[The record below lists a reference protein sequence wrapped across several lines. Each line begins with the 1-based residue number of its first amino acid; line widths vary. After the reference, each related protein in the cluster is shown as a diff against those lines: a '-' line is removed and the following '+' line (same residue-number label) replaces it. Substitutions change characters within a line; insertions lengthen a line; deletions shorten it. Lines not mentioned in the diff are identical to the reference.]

1 MCGNNSNDNIELMN
15 VIEMNKKFL
24 LIAGL
29 VLMSVL
35 PVSAQYNR
43 FFNKGD
49 SKSRYGVQY
58 VLPQTYVNLRVLS
71 KKTAF
76 TPGELCQYAERY
88 LKLTDVPTNASTQ
101 WTFESAKM
109 TLASRPDSTKVF
121 FVPMNEKTT
130 APLMELTPEGIVKS
144 INMTLPQAT
153 PALDE
158 TPVTVVKAKEQ
169 KEIDPHTLLSEEIL
183 MAGSTAKMAE
193 LVSKEIYN
201 IRESR
206 SDLVKGEAD
215 NLPKDGAQ
223 LKLMLDNLD
232 AQEKA
237 LTSMFTGTY
246 KTEEQSATI
255 PFEISEMNDK
265 VLFRFSSALGLVDK
279 DDLSG
284 RPFLLTIKKIEAVDL
299 RAQDA
304 TDNKKKKE
312 EDKNEGVAY
321 NIPGHAQLILKD
333 GNRQVAISDFLV
345 TQFGSVEYLAPTLF
359 TKKTMV
365 SVRFDPF
372 TGSLLKI
379 DRTDTEK

>member
-1 MCGNNSNDNIELMN
+1 MN
-15 VIEMNKKFL
+15 VIEMNKKIL
-24 LIAGL
+24 LITGMML
-29 VLMSVL
+29 VSVL
-35 PVSAQYNR
+35 SVSAQYNR

-49 SKSRYGVQY
+49 SKSKYGVQY

-71 KKTAF
+71 KKTVF

-88 LKLTDVPTNASTQ
+88 LKLTDVPTNVSIQ

-130 APLMELTPEGIVKS
+130 APLMELTPEGIIKS
-144 INMTLPQAT
+144 INMTLSQTT
-153 PALDE
+153 PTLDE
-158 TPVTVVKAKEQ
+158 TPAPVAKVKEQ
-169 KEIDPHTLLSEEIL
+169 KDIDPHTLLSEEIL

-246 KTEEQSATI
+246 KTEEQSVII

-265 VLFRFSSALGLVDK
+265 VLFRFSNALGLVGK

-284 RPFLLTIKKIEAVDL
+284 RPFLLTIKKMEAVDL
-299 RAQDA
+299 RGAQDT

-321 NIPGHAQLILKD
+321 NLPGHAQFILKD
-333 GNRQVAISDFLV
+333 GNKQVAASDFLV

-359 TKKTMV
+359 SKKATV

-372 TGSLLKI
+372 TGALLKI
-379 DRTDTEK
+379 ERTDAEK

>member
-1 MCGNNSNDNIELMN
+1 MN
-15 VIEMNKKFL
+15 VIEMYKKIL

-29 VLMSVL
+29 VLASIL
-35 PVSAQYNR
+35 PLSAQYNR

-49 SKSRYGVQY
+49 SKSKYGVQY

-71 KKTAF
+71 KKTVF

-88 LKLTDVPTNASTQ
+88 LKLTDVPTNATTQ
-101 WTFESAKM
+101 WTFERAKM
-109 TLASRPDSTKVF
+109 TLASKPDSAKVF

-130 APLMELTPEGIVKS
+130 APLMELTPDGIVKS
-144 INMTLPQAT
+144 INMTLPQVAPT
-153 PALDE
+153 AADE
-158 TPVTVVKAKEQ
+158 TPAPIAKAKEQ

-193 LVSKEIYN
+193 LISKEIYN

-246 KTEEQSATI
+246 KTEEQSVTI
-255 PFEISEMNDK
+255 PFEISEMNDR
-265 VLFRFSSALGLVDK
+265 VLFRFSNALGVVDK

-284 RPFLLTIKKIEAVDL
+284 RPFLLTIKKMEAVDL

-304 TDNKKKKE
+304 IDTKKKKE

-321 NIPGHAQLILKD
+321 NLPGHAQFILKD
-333 GNRQVAISDFLV
+333 GNRQVAVSDFLV
-345 TQFGSVEYLAPTLF
+345 TQFGTVEYLAPTLF
-359 TKKTMV
+359 TKKTTV

-372 TGSLLKI
+372 TGALLKI
-379 DRTDTEK
+379 DRTDVEK